1 MEENLQIMNLIR
13 GYSPKH
19 IKNSDNS
26 TARKKKN
33 QNNTPPKK
41 NSKYFIKKWAKDLK

>member
-19 IKNSDNS
+19 IKNTDNS
-26 TARKKKN
+26 TARKKKKSK
-33 QNNTPPKK
+33 QHPPKNK
-41 NSKYFIKKWAKDLK
+41 LQVLH